1 MSITSRR
8 TIWLMLLGVL
18 LAATDLTVVT
28 TVLPQ
33 MIFDLGISL
42 RSELPQAAWIVNAY
56 LISYTLVIPLLGR
69 VSDQRGRHTA
79 FTWCLALFAI
89 GSVVAGLANTL
100 SWMIVGR
107 AVQALGAGG
116 MVPVVMAY
124 VGDVLPVERR
134 PLALGIVGAVDT
146 AGWVIGPLYGALMVV
161 LASWRLIFF
170 INLPLSLAIGLALFV
185 SRTSAAKGTNQPSR
199 PTGHTVDWPGA
210 LS

>member
-1 MSITSRR
+1 MTAAEPGLTPPATS
-8 TIWLMLLGVL
+8 
-18 LAATDLTVVT
+18 DLTLTPPAPV
-28 TVLPQ
+28 
-33 MIFDLGISL
+33 
-42 RSELPQAAWIVNAY
+42 AA
-56 LISYTLVIPLLGR
+56 
-69 VSDQRGRHTA
+69 
-79 FTWCLALFAI
+79 
-89 GSVVAGLANTL
+89 VATEK
-100 SWMIVGR
+100 
-107 AVQALGAGG
+107 AGG

-210 LS
+210 LSLTVAVAALIAPRCTYPSARRSHSSRAFLSLAVYAGIPGTRRGRRE